1 MMKKAIS
8 LFLAVSALCFATSAM
23 ALPTTDDLDG
33 DVRNGVDALPTSNSN
48 MPCFRN
54 GDTISFNVE
63 SVTADTQLTLISY
76 KSGETP
82 GSSNVVYINQYDLE
96 DTSQA
101 VSYTIPDTTTTG
113 TYVIK
118 INDEGGTAATFYYKV
133 GNIKV
138 ELIQADYSVV
148 VDPNYG
154 DPYKMVK
161 ITSGKHS
168 GTYSVAFI
176 GKVTVTGG
184 GIGLTELG
192 ATPGFDIKDTS
203 TNPNKHSTSRFGTS
217 GNPTVAAFEA
227 GVSDST
233 RSGRREIGGDWS
245 FVYGLTIYN
254 VTDGSQGNV
263 KAKAVLD

>member
-23 ALPTTDDLDG
+23 AVPTTNNLG
-33 DVRNGVDALPTSNSN
+33 GNVRNGVATLPTSNSN

-54 GDTISFNVE
+54 GDTISFTVG
-63 SVTADTQLTLISY
+63 SVTSGKELTLISY
-76 KSGETP
+76 KDGDASA
-82 GSSNVVYINQYDLE
+82 VQYINQYTLSSA
-96 DTSQA
+96 SQA
-101 VSYTIPDTTTTG
+101 VSYTIPDTATTG

-138 ELIQADYSVV
+138 ELIQEDYSVV

-154 DPYKMVK
+154 DPYKIVK
-161 ITSGKHS
+161 ITSGSHS

-203 TNPNKHSTSRFGTS
+203 TNKHSTSRFGTS

-233 RSGRREIGGDWS
+233 RSGKREIGGNWS